1 MNMLRDDRSLLK
13 SAVEEFLRYD
23 SPVQQVARAV
33 YKTTIISGQEIKEG
47 SKITAIIGSANRD
60 PEAFENPDTLDI
72 TRKENN
78 HLSFSKGIHF
88 CIGSQLAR
96 LEAEVAFDILIDN
109 LSGAKMI
116 AEPEIIVVL

>member
-1 MNMLRDDRSLLK
+1 MSQ
-13 SAVEEFLRYD
+13 FF
-23 SPVQQVARAV
+23 
-33 YKTTIISGQEIKEG
+33 SGIFSSNEIKEG

-96 LEAEVAFDILIDN
+96 LEAEVAFDILMDN
-109 LSGAKMI
+109 LSGAKLI
-116 AEPEIIVVL
+116 AEPEWRNNANMHGMKTLLVRSN